1 MNIIIVED
9 QAIVRDALSA
19 LLSLEADIDVQ
30 ATFGSSDEALAFL
43 AEHAGEVDVVLTDI
57 QMPAKD
63 GIALCGEIRLAWPQL
78 PVVVLTTFGRAGYLK
93 RALAAGAR
101 GFLLKD
107 TPSERLTLA
116 LRDVFAGKQVID
128 SELALTAMGD
138 QDPLTEKERRALAL
152 AATGLST
159 QAIADALCLSHG
171 TVRNYLSEAM
181 SKLHASNRIDAAR
194 IAHERG
200 WI

>member
-9 QAIVRDALSA
+9 QAIVRDALGA
-19 LLSLEADIDVQ
+19 LLSLEADIHVVN
-30 ATFGSSDEALAFL
+30 TFSGADGALDYIASNEEA
-43 AEHAGEVDVVLTDI
+43 VDVVLTDI
-57 QMPAKD
+57 QMPGKD
-63 GIALCGEIRLAWPQL
+63 GIELCELVHRHWPKM
-78 PVVVLTTFGRAGYLK
+78 PVIILTTFGRAGFLK

-107 TPSERLTLA
+107 TPSDRLILA
-116 LRDVFAGKQVID
+116 LRDVHAGKQVID
-128 SELALTAMGD
+128 SELALTAMGE
-138 QDPLTEKERRALAL
+138 QDPLTEKERRALSL

>member
-19 LLSLEADIDVQ
+19 LLSLEADIDVL
-30 ATFGSSDEALAFL
+30 ATFSGADEALAFL
-43 AEHAGEVDVVLTDI
+43 TDGAQAVDVLLTDI
-57 QMPAKD
+57 QMPGKD
-63 GIALCGEIRLAWPQL
+63 GIALCELVRQLRPSL
-78 PVVVLTTFGRAGYLK
+78 PVMILTTFGRAGYLK

-101 GFLLKD
+101 GFVLKD
-107 TPSERLTLA
+107 TSADRLVLA
-116 LRDVFAGKQVID
+116 LHDVFAGKQVID
-128 SELALTAMGD
+128 SELALMAMGD
-138 QDPLTEKERRALAL
+138 QDPLTDKERKALSL

-194 IAHERG
+194 IAHEKG

>member
-9 QAIVRDALSA
+9 QAIVRDALGA
-19 LLSLEADIDVQ
+19 LLSLETDIDVI
-30 ATFGSSDEALAFL
+30 ATFSGADDALAFL
-43 AEHAGEVDVVLTDI
+43 KESASAVDVVLTDI
-57 QMPAKD
+57 QMPGKD
-63 GIALCGEIRLAWPQL
+63 GIELCEQVHQQWPKL
-78 PVVVLTTFGRAGYLK
+78 PVMILTTFGRAGFLK

-107 TPSERLTLA
+107 TPSDRLILA
-116 LRDVFAGKQVID
+116 LRDVKAGKQVID
-128 SELALTAMGD
+128 SELALTAMGE

>member
-19 LLSLEADIDVQ
+19 LLSLEADINVL
-30 ATFGSSDEALAFL
+30 ATFSGADEALAFL
-43 AEHAGEVDVVLTDI
+43 TDGAQAVDVLLTDI
-57 QMPAKD
+57 QMPGKD
-63 GIALCGEIRLAWPQL
+63 GIALCELVRQLRPRL
-78 PVVVLTTFGRAGYLK
+78 PVMILTTFGRAGYLK

-101 GFLLKD
+101 GFVLKD
-107 TPSERLTLA
+107 TPADRLVLA
-116 LRDVFAGKQVID
+116 LHDVFAGKQVID
-128 SELALTAMGD
+128 SELALMAMGD
-138 QDPLTEKERRALAL
+138 QDPLTDKERKALSL

-194 IAHERG
+194 IAHEKG